1 MSAGSTASAD
11 SASASP
17 AGALQRIPRK
27 KRVGPNSE
35 RRNGERRKIEPV
47 PVASRPDPDADA
59 ADRDHLLDRLENLRT
74 IVPVFAHELA
84 SARRQAAALRLENSR
99 LLERIRELQRK
110 HARPT

>member
-1 MSAGSTASAD
+1 MSAGSTVGAD

-17 AGALQRIPRK
+17 ARALARIPPK
-27 KRVGPNSE
+27 KRAGSESAQRDVE
-35 RRNGERRKIEPV
+35 RRTTI
-47 PVASRPDPDADA
+47 VASPPEPDAEA
-59 ADRDHLLDRLENLRT
+59 ADRDHLLDRLEELRT

-84 SARRQAAALRLENSR
+84 SARRQTAALRLENSR

>member
-1 MSAGSTASAD
+1 MSGGSTVSAG

-17 AGALQRIPRK
+17 AGVGKRLPRK
-27 KRVGPNSE
+27 QRAGPSRRAGRRSE
-35 RRNGERRKIEPV
+35 PIRTLA
-47 PVASRPDPDADA
+47 ASRPNTEAPD
-59 ADRDHLLDRLENLRT
+59 REHLLDRLQDLRT

-84 SARRQAAALRLENSR
+84 SARRETTALRLENSR